1 MPHRGVLTR
10 DDGVH
15 TGDDGQCGSAANGRY
30 DASTLSHR
38 QRVWGLSAHESGIDE
53 CRSPKVRKLSVSA
66 GKQLPSAHPSRRLF
80 NQQNRKRSMNRITGR
95 SAFLALLKDEG
106 ITHLFGNPGTT
117 ELPIM
122 HALKEHPDLTYVMAM
137 QESLVVAIADGFSR
151 ASGRLVAC
159 NVHVAPGLGNAMG
172 SLYNAK
178 FTGTPMILTAGQQE
192 QGHGL
197 TEPLLYDPLVR
208 IAEPLVKWAVEVTRL
223 EDLPRIVRRAAKI
236 ATTPP
241 TGPVFISLPGD
252 ILNAEAG
259 LDLGRPTRV
268 DSSVRPSAEAIER
281 LARRLLEAKRPVI
294 VAGDEIVKSDALAEA
309 AQLALTLGAPA
320 WQQTAP
326 YGAHFLSE
334 SPCFMGTLPRVQKQV
349 REILAP
355 HDLMIVLGSDPLRM
369 SVYSEVDPLPEG
381 LPIVQIGLVDHDL
394 AKNYPAELALKA
406 DVKETLRSLI
416 PVLAAAGGAPLAQ
429 RAGEAVANLTSRN
442 WSARRHTLI
451 GEITAKMA
459 GAPIDPD
466 WLTLQ
471 LVEALPANAILVDEG
486 LTSSRLVPALR
497 PHRDRYGYHGLAS
510 GGIGWGLPASVGA
523 SLANPDRP
531 VVCYSGDGSA
541 MYSIQALWTAAHHKL
556 PLTVVIAN
564 NGGYRI
570 IKQRLKAFHGTDHFI
585 GMDFADP
592 AVDFTG
598 LAKSLG
604 CEALR
609 ITAAD
614 EVAPAL
620 ASAFAQPGAKL
631 IEVVVDG
638 SIG

>member
-1 MPHRGVLTR
+1 MSKNGKTGV
-10 DDGVH
+10 
-15 TGDDGQCGSAANGRY
+15 
-30 DASTLSHR
+30 
-38 QRVWGLSAHESGIDE
+38 
-53 CRSPKVRKLSVSA
+53 
-66 GKQLPSAHPSRRLF
+66 
-80 NQQNRKRSMNRITGR
+80 NRITGR

-197 TEPLLYDPLVR
+197 TEPVLYDPLVR

-223 EDLPRIVRRAAKI
+223 EDLPRIVRRAAKV
-236 ATTPP
+236 AMTPP

-252 ILNAEAG
+252 ILNSEAG
-259 LDLGRPTRV
+259 LELGRATRIDTRV
-268 DSSVRPSAEAIER
+268 KPSDESLQGLVQRILKAE
-281 LARRLLEAKRPVI
+281 RPVI
-294 VAGDEIVKSDALAEA
+294 VVGDEIVKSDALNEAAAFAEA
-309 AQLALTLGAPA
+309 LGCPA

-334 SPCFMGTLPRVQKQV
+334 SPCFMGSLPRVQPQV

-381 LPIVQIGLVDHDL
+381 MPIVQIGLVDWDL
-394 AKNYPAELALKA
+394 AKNYSAEIALKA
-406 DVKETLRSLI
+406 DVRETLRSLI
-416 PVLAAAGGAPLAQ
+416 PALKAAGGAALDTGARNGIAALA
-429 RAGEAVANLTSRN
+429 SKN
-442 WSARRHTLI
+442 W
-451 GEITAKMA
+451 TAKRA
-459 GAPIDPD
+459 RLVDQIATRKDSSPIDPD

-471 LVEALPANAILVDEG
+471 VVEAMLQNAILVDEG
-486 LTSSRLVPALR
+486 LTSSRYMSALR

-510 GGIGWGLPASVGA
+510 GGIGWGLPASVGV

-556 PLTVVIAN
+556 PLTVVIVN

-570 IKQRLKAFHGTDHFI
+570 IKQRLLAFHKDDHFV
-585 GMDFADP
+585 GMDFVDP
-592 AVDFTG
+592 PVDFCG
-598 LAKSLG
+598 LAKALG
-604 CEALR
+604 LEAIK
-609 ITAAD
+609 ITKAE
-614 EVAPAL
+614 EVASTL
-620 ASAFAQPGAKL
+620 KSAFGRPGAKL
-631 IEVVVDG
+631 IEVMVDG
-638 SIG
+638 SVK